1 MHLPVY
7 VIYNEVKDILNYC
20 FREIRGLGNNTEMY
34 FEVAEAA
41 DRQQLSLH
49 CHRPPPHSNTDTCV
63 CIFISIA

>member
-49 CHRPPPHSNTDTCV
+49 CHGAPSAVTLKMY
-63 CIFISIA
+63 